1 MKITELLK
9 DDKPCISCE
18 LFPPKAGSELQ
29 NALKIVDKI
38 AEIKPHFMSVT
49 YGAGGTSAGQTLA
62 IAKAVEEHNIPALA
76 HLTCID
82 ATSDGI
88 DGMLANF
95 RANGIQNVLALRG
108 DAVTD
113 KPREFMHASDL
124 MRKISASGDFCI
136 GGACYPEGHP
146 EAGSLDKD
154 IENTKKKI
162 DAGCEFLVAQMCFD
176 NNIMYNYMY
185 RLLRNGI
192 DVPVVAGIMPVTNAK
207 QINRI
212 CELSGTKLPPH
223 YRAIVERFA
232 DDPQAL
238 MQAGIAYALGQI
250 IDLIANG
257 FKNIHVYTMNKPEVI
272 GGIMKNLSEIIK

>member
-9 DDKPCISCE
+9 SDKPCISCE

-29 NALKIVDKI
+29 NALKIVDEI
-38 AEIKPHFMSVT
+38 AVIKPHFMSVT

-62 IAKAVEEHNIPALA
+62 IAQAVEEHNIPALA

-82 ATSDGI
+82 ATEAKI
-88 DGMLANF
+88 DDMLCNF
-95 RANGIQNVLALRG
+95 RKAGVQNVLALRG
-108 DAVTD
+108 DAVTSGVRD
-113 KPREFMHASDL
+113 FAHASDL

-146 EAGSLDKD
+146 EAGSLDND

-162 DAGCEFLVAQMCFD
+162 DAGCEFLVSQMCFD

-192 DVPVVAGIMPVTNAK
+192 NVPVVAGIMPVTNAK

-257 FKNIHVYTMNKPEVI
+257 FKNIHVYTMNKPEI
-272 GGIMKNLSEIIK
+272 IRGIMKNLSEIIK

>member
-9 DDKPCISCE
+9 SDKPCISCE

-29 NALKIVDKI
+29 NALKIVDEI
-38 AEIKPHFMSVT
+38 AVIKPHFMSVT

-62 IAKAVEEHNIPALA
+62 IAQAVEEHNIPALA

-82 ATSDGI
+82 ATEAKI
-88 DGMLANF
+88 DDMLGNF
-95 RANGIQNVLALRG
+95 RKAGVQNVLALRG
-108 DAVTD
+108 DAVMSSVRD
-113 KPREFMHASDL
+113 FAHASDL

-146 EAGSLDKD
+146 EAGSLDND

-162 DAGCEFLVAQMCFD
+162 DAGCEFLVSQMCFD

-257 FKNIHVYTMNKPEVI
+257 FKNIHVYTMNKPEI
-272 GGIMKNLSEIIK
+272 IRGIMKNLSEIIK

>member
-9 DDKPCISCE
+9 SDKPCISCE

-29 NALKIVDKI
+29 NALKIVDEI
-38 AEIKPHFMSVT
+38 AVIKPHFMSVT

-62 IAKAVEEHNIPALA
+62 IAQSVEEHNIPALA

-82 ATSDGI
+82 ATEAKI
-88 DGMLANF
+88 DDMLGNLRKA
-95 RANGIQNVLALRG
+95 GVQNVLALRG
-108 DAVTD
+108 DAVTSGVRD
-113 KPREFMHASDL
+113 FAHASDL

-146 EAGSLDKD
+146 EAGSLDND

-162 DAGCEFLVAQMCFD
+162 DAGCEFLVSQMCFD

-257 FKNIHVYTMNKPEVI
+257 FKNIHVYTMNKPEI
-272 GGIMKNLSEIIK
+272 IRGIMKNLSEIIK

>member
-9 DDKPCISCE
+9 SDNPCISCE

-29 NALKIVDKI
+29 NALKIVDEI
-38 AEIKPHFMSVT
+38 AVIKPHFMSVT

-62 IAKAVEEHNIPALA
+62 IAQAVEEHNIPALA

-82 ATSDGI
+82 ATEAKI
-88 DGMLANF
+88 DDMLANF
-95 RANGIQNVLALRG
+95 RKAGVQNVLALRG
-108 DAVTD
+108 DAVTSGVRD
-113 KPREFMHASDL
+113 FAHASDL

-146 EAGSLDKD
+146 EAGSLDND

-162 DAGCEFLVAQMCFD
+162 DAGCEFLVSQMCFD

-257 FKNIHVYTMNKPEVI
+257 FKNIHVYTMNKPEI
-272 GGIMKNLSEIIK
+272 IRGIMKNLSEIIK

>member
-9 DDKPCISCE
+9 SDKPCISCE

-29 NALKIVDKI
+29 NALKIVDEI
-38 AEIKPHFMSVT
+38 AIIKPHFMSVT

-62 IAKAVEEHNIPALA
+62 IAQAVEEHNIPALA

-82 ATSDGI
+82 ATEAKI
-88 DGMLANF
+88 DGMLGNF
-95 RANGIQNVLALRG
+95 RKAGVQNVLALRG
-108 DAVTD
+108 DAVASGVRD
-113 KPREFMHASDL
+113 FAHASDL

-146 EAGSLDKD
+146 EAGSLDND

-162 DAGCEFLVAQMCFD
+162 DAGCEFLVSQMCFD

-257 FKNIHVYTMNKPEVI
+257 FKNIHVYTMNKPEI
-272 GGIMKNLSEIIK
+272 IRGIMKNLSEIIK

>member
-9 DDKPCISCE
+9 SDKPCISCE

-29 NALKIVDKI
+29 NALKIVDEI
-38 AEIKPHFMSVT
+38 AVIKPHFMSVT

-62 IAKAVEEHNIPALA
+62 IAQAVEEHNIPALA

-82 ATSDGI
+82 ATEAKI
-88 DGMLANF
+88 DDMLANF
-95 RANGIQNVLALRG
+95 RAAGVQNVLALRG
-108 DAVTD
+108 DAVTSGVRD
-113 KPREFMHASDL
+113 FAHASDL

-146 EAGSLDKD
+146 EAGSLDND

-162 DAGCEFLVAQMCFD
+162 DAGCEFLVSQMCFD

-257 FKNIHVYTMNKPEVI
+257 FKNIHVYTMNKPEI
-272 GGIMKNLSEIIK
+272 IRGIMKNLSEIIK

>member
-49 YGAGGTSAGQTLA
+49 YGAGGTSAGQTVA
-62 IAKAVEEHNIPALA
+62 IAKAVEEHSIPALA

-82 ATSDGI
+82 ATGDGI
-88 DGMLANF
+88 EDMLGKF
-95 RANGIQNVLALRG
+95 RDNGIQNVLALRG

>member
-9 DDKPCISCE
+9 SDKPCISCE

-29 NALKIVDKI
+29 NALKIVDEI
-38 AEIKPHFMSVT
+38 AVIKPHFMSVT

-62 IAKAVEEHNIPALA
+62 IAQSVEEHNIPALA

-82 ATSDGI
+82 ATEAKI
-88 DGMLANF
+88 DDMLANF
-95 RANGIQNVLALRG
+95 RAAGVQNVLALRG
-108 DAVTD
+108 DAVTSGVRD
-113 KPREFMHASDL
+113 FAHASDL

-146 EAGSLDKD
+146 EAGSLDND

-162 DAGCEFLVAQMCFD
+162 DAGCEFLVSQMCFD

-257 FKNIHVYTMNKPEVI
+257 FKNIHVYTMNKPEI
-272 GGIMKNLSEIIK
+272 IRGIMKNLSEIIK

>member
-49 YGAGGTSAGQTLA
+49 YGAGGTSAGQTVA

-82 ATSDGI
+82 ATGDGI
-88 DGMLANF
+88 EDMLANF